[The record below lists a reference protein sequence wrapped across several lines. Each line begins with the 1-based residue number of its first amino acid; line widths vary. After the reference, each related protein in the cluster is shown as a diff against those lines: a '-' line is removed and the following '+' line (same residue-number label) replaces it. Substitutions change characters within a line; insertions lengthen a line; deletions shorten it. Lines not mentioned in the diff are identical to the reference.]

1 VSSARVFCSK
11 FVVRIVLM
19 LFDAPGD
26 EPPFDKVGSI
36 VKKPGQSHQWVM
48 QPKVAGNVAHVASGC
63 LGQVL
68 ENGKK

>member
-1 VSSARVFCSK
+1 MSSARIFCSK

-26 EPPFDKVGSI
+26 EPPFDKVRRV
-36 VKKPGQSHQWVM
+36 VKKPGQSHQRIM

-68 ENGKK
+68 ENGKE